1 MQRNRHPG
9 RLVLIALA
17 MEEGATPASVMSD
30 FLAIATREEL
40 IDALAPSVLAAVEAV
55 EEHRLS
61 AQPLP
66 ASVPV
71 PHHPELN

>member
-1 MQRNRHPG
+1 MQRNRHPA

-17 MEEGATPASVMSD
+17 MEEGATPASVMAD
-30 FLAIATREEL
+30 FLAIATSEEL
-40 IDALAPSVLAAVEAV
+40 IDALAPSVLAAVEAA
-55 EEHRLS
+55 EEHRFS